1 MLRSCQAGLTDVR
14 VVSLGFTGAEL
25 QFVLKVYNPNVITAT
40 LDSLEH
46 SLYVDGV
53 HLGDGVVTRMYD
65 ILSGSTVTV
74 VIYFELSYSGALR
87 TAWTYLEKA
96 LRESV

>member
-1 MLRSCQAGLTDVR
+1 
-14 VVSLGFTGAEL
+14 
-25 QFVLKVYNPNVITAT
+25 
-40 LDSLEH
+40 
-46 SLYVDGV
+46 
-53 HLGDGVVTRMYD
+53 MYD
-65 ILSGSTVTV
+65 ILPGSTVTV